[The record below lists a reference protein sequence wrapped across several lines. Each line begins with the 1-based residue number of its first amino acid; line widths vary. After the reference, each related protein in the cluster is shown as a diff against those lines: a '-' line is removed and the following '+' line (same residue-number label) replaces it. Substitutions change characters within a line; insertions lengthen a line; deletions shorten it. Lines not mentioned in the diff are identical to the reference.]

1 MKQLKYFFGVILALA
16 FTSCNDAIDITQK
29 GEIDNEA
36 TFRSVEDLETYLN
49 GDVYG
54 RISNTNEILF
64 TAVFTDE
71 CGIGPNNGG
80 QELDLHQF
88 VLNQSTGYAS
98 GLWLSHYGVI
108 NRVNRLLQA
117 AATITPVVN
126 DTVDETEQYNSILAE
141 AKALRAYAYFQL
153 LTYYSTD
160 LSDDNA
166 LGVMLFEDVPPIDVR
181 LPRVSNG
188 AVFALIESDLAY
200 AEDNLVDRTGVTAYK
215 YVSTKMIN
223 ALRARMYLY
232 RKNYTLAK
240 QYAQAVV
247 SAGPALTVAT
257 PVPTGTVGAPA
268 WNTAFYNETTTT
280 NPYRRIWADLSQGE
294 TIFALSRPTG
304 GTWGNIS
311 SGFFFNTTSATG
323 GAFLDMGRNLFDLL
337 AETNGDIRR
346 RAFVDPSSLVAANP
360 LTLENPNRDDV
371 LVIDKYPGKPTQ
383 PLRNDLK
390 IFRMS
395 EMYFILAECAVAEN
409 QLAVAAGYIK
419 NIRDARSF
427 TGAQPLPVYAD
438 QQQAWA
444 DILKE
449 RRKELCFEGHRY
461 IDIKRLGP
469 VANKSIERSVIDGAS
484 QTLPTT
490 IPNNDY
496 RFTMPIPQD
505 EIQGN
510 PNIQQNPGY
519 N

>member
-1 MKQLKYFFGVILALA
+1 MKQLKYFFGVVLALA
-16 FTSCNDAIDITQK
+16 FTSCSDAIDITQK
-29 GEIDNEA
+29 GEIDNEV
-36 TFRSVEDLETYLN
+36 TFQSVEDLATFLN
-49 GDVYG
+49 GDIYG
-54 RISNTNEILF
+54 RLGNSNEILF

-80 QELDLHQF
+80 QERDLHQF

-98 GLWLSHYGVI
+98 GIWASHYGVI

-117 AATITPVVN
+117 ASTITPVVD

-166 LGVMLFEDVPPIDVR
+166 LGVMLFEDVPPIDVK
-181 LPRVSNG
+181 LPRSTNG
-188 AVFALIESDLAY
+188 AVFQLIESDLAY
-200 AEDNLVDRTGVTAYK
+200 AEANLVDRTGAIAYK
-215 YVSTKMIN
+215 YVSINMIN
-223 ALRARMYLY
+223 AMRARMYLY

-247 SAGPALTVAT
+247 NSGPALTIAT
-257 PVPTGTVGAPA
+257 PYVAA
-268 WNTAFYNETTTT
+268 NFYNENTTS

-294 TIFALSRPTG
+294 TIFALARPAG
-304 GTWGNIS
+304 GGGGNIAA
-311 SGFFFNTTSATG
+311 GFFFNTTMATG
-323 GAFLDMGRNLFDLL
+323 GAFLDMGRNLFDELN
-337 AETNGDIRR
+337 AVSGDIRR
-346 RAFVDPSSLVAANP
+346 LAFVDPSSIIATDP
-360 LTLENPNRDDV
+360 LALENPNTEDV
-371 LVIDKYPGKPTQ
+371 LIIDKYPGKPTQ
-383 PLRNDLK
+383 PLKNDIK

-409 QLAVAAGYIK
+409 QLPIAAGYIK
-419 NIRDARSF
+419 NIRDARNRLA
-427 TGAQPLPVYAD
+427 AQPLPVYAD
-438 QQQAWA
+438 EQQAWA

-461 IDIKRLGP
+461 IDIKRLGT
-469 VANKSIERSVIDGAS
+469 VANKSIDRSIIDDIIL
-484 QTLPTT
+484 TLPTT
-490 IPNNDY
+490 ISNTDY
-496 RFTMPIPQD
+496 RFTLPIPQD
-505 EIQGN
+505 EIAGN